1 MITRLLAL
9 MVALAV
15 LSAPVALEFC
25 QITCESKGAQ
35 PSTSHAADS
44 HAAHHHAP
52 ADNASCHEHSGSPQH
67 VSPVKGLCDHSGEA
81 TPSLVAAAR
90 SSDGGV
96 SLVAAV
102 PSIDAITLVR
112 TRDCISVRESA
123 SSDRL
128 GIPLAIPLRV

>member
-9 MVALAV
+9 VVALAV
-15 LSAPVALEFC
+15 LSAPVALEVC
-25 QITCESKGAQ
+25 QITCESKGAH
-35 PSTSHAADS
+35 PSTSHAADR
-44 HAAHHHAP
+44 HAAHHAP
-52 ADNASCHEHSGSPQH
+52 ADDASCHEHSGSPQH

-90 SSDGGV
+90 SSDSGV
-96 SLVAAV
+96 SLLAAA

-123 SSDRL
+123 RSDRL
-128 GIPLAIPLRV
+128 GTPLAIPLRV